1 MPENIPLDSEVEGTI
16 VYPLSD
22 ETGIRI
28 DGTLDTWLHQIYDAL
43 LNHGSDQVCE
53 ILLNNVDAL
62 TELKDAIDARLDDI
76 RQAVDDGSTAVL
88 TVNDTIDAK
97 LGQVKESIDD
107 NGAVA
112 KVIDDTLN
120 ARLEDIYEA
129 LLDNGYELP
138 TATDSLLGGVMVDLD
153 TIMIRNGVI
162 SVVNPLLYMT
172 NERVVELTPFE
183 GDIPYVSDDITVK
196 NGVLQM
202 GSVACE
208 VNDGRVD
215 FQNRGRIVDGL
226 YDITGT
232 SEQIVTGD

>member
-43 LNHGSDQVCE
+43 LNHGADQVCE

-62 TELKDAIDARLDDI
+62 TELKDAIDARLDEC

-129 LLDNGYELP
+129 LLDRGYELP
-138 TATDSLLGGVMVDLD
+138 TATDSLLGGVKIDME
-153 TIMIRNGVI
+153 TIQIMDGVI
-162 SVVNPLLYMT
+162 SVVNPLVYMSS
-172 NERVVELTPFE
+172 ERVVQLTPFDE
-183 GDIPYVSDDITVK
+183 SSGYVPIDDSLSVDDDNLLAAFGSPYVDDDEMF
-196 NGVLQM
+196 VL
-202 GSVACE
+202 
-208 VNDGRVD
+208 DGFAD
-215 FQNRGRIVDGL
+215 SLILED
-226 YDITGT
+226 
-232 SEQIVTGD
+232 